1 MTMKRIFLVILSS
14 IMIASVLIGCGTE
27 KKADIKSEASE
38 ELELDL
44 EATDEANIRAAIA
57 VLTASLLSEHIT
69 EEEIKK
75 NDTDGI
81 VYGVYEDGSGLFAEV
96 TATQKQDGWQNA
108 SKQSSNTGKEVGG
121 VFITASTTGWRLTAS
136 LTDHNLPIMSN
147 TLN

>member
-1 MTMKRIFLVILSS
+1 MIAKRIFLVILSS
-14 IMIASVLIGCGTE
+14 MVIASMLIGCGTE
-27 KKADIKSEASE
+27 KKADTKSEVTGKS
-38 ELELDL
+38 ELDL

-57 VLTASLLSEHIT
+57 GLTTSLLSEGIT

-108 SKQSSNTGKEVGG
+108 SEQASNTGKEVGG
-121 VFITASTTGWRLTAS
+121 VFVTASTIGWRLTAS
-136 LTDHNLPIMSN
+136 LTDRNLPIMAN